1 MAAAHPT
8 GELSI
13 NCCERHHRHIIAR
26 MTPRNC
32 ALRAG
37 AIALS
42 LAFSGSATRLCAAQ
56 GAAGQ
61 AAAEALF
68 KQGRD
73 LMAKGQYAEACP
85 KFAESERLDPA
96 PGTLL
101 NLATCYEKGGQ
112 IASAWVTYKE
122 AASSAR
128 KANQEDRARM
138 ARDKAALLEPKLPTL
153 TIVVPAT
160 AQRPDLSLRRD
171 GEIVGHAEWGVAIPV
186 DPGVHVVEASA
197 PGAKSWKGQVE
208 IAASGTKGSVDVPPL
223 ESLPEAP
230 PTVTPALVAPA
241 PAAPTPAISPIA
253 VVSSVPVTEHGSG
266 QRVVGWLVL
275 GTGLAG
281 LAVGGVFGALAL
293 SDNNDAKAR
302 CLGSVC
308 DAQGYSATTDA
319 RHAATASTI
328 AFVAGGTIAAAGL
341 VLLITA
347 PSAKHVEKGRFGIA
361 PLVGVGTAGAMLQGS
376 W

>member
-1 MAAAHPT
+1 MGAHPT
-8 GELSI
+8 GELST
-13 NCCERHHRHIIAR
+13 NCCAMLRRHIIAR
-26 MTPRNC
+26 MTLRTC
-32 ALRAG
+32 ALRAT
-37 AIALS
+37 AIGLGLVFAGFPTLP
-42 LAFSGSATRLCAAQ
+42 CAAQ

-73 LMAKGQYAEACP
+73 LMAKGQYGEACP

-128 KANQEDRARM
+128 KAGQEDRARM
-138 ARDKAALLEPKLPTL
+138 ARDKAAQLEPKLPTL
-153 TIVVPAT
+153 TIVVPTA
-160 AQRPDLSLRRD
+160 AQRSDLLLKRD

-186 DPGVHVVEASA
+186 DPGAHVVEASA
-197 PGAKSWKGQVE
+197 PGAKTWQGRVE
-208 IAASGTKGSVDVPPL
+208 VAALGLKESVEVPLLEPL
-223 ESLPEAP
+223 HEGP
-230 PTVTPALVAPA
+230 PNVATPGPSAPA
-241 PAAPTPAISPIA
+241 PVAPIPTASSIALAPA
-253 VVSSVPVTEHGSG
+253 VPVRAHGSG
-266 QRVVGWLVL
+266 QRVVGWIGL
-275 GTGLAG
+275 GIGVAG

-302 CLGSVC
+302 CLGTVC
-308 DAQGYSATTDA
+308 DSQGYTETADA
-319 RHAATASTI
+319 KHAATASTI
-328 AFVAGGTIAAAGL
+328 AFVAGGAITAAGL
-341 VLLITA
+341 VLLITS
-347 PSAKHVEKGRFGIA
+347 PSDMRVETARLGIA
-361 PLVGVGTAGAMLQGS
+361 PLVGAGTGGAMLQGR

>member
-1 MAAAHPT
+1 
-8 GELSI
+8 
-13 NCCERHHRHIIAR
+13 
-26 MTPRNC
+26 MTLRTC

-37 AIALS
+37 AIALGLS
-42 LAFSGSATRLCAAQ
+42 FSGSATRLCAAQ

-122 AASSAR
+122 AVSLAH

-138 ARDKAALLEPKLPTL
+138 ARDKAAQLEPKLPTL
-153 TIVVPAT
+153 TIVVPAS
-160 AQRPDLSLRRD
+160 AQRPDLLLRRD
-171 GEIVGHAEWGVAIPV
+171 GELVGHAEWGVAIPV
-186 DPGVHVVEASA
+186 DPGAHVVEASA
-197 PGAKSWKGQVE
+197 PGAKTWQGQVE
-208 IAASGTKGSVDVPPL
+208 IAATGTKGSVEVPPL

-230 PTVTPALVAPA
+230 PSVATPAPVMPGPVAPTSA
-241 PAAPTPAISPIA
+241 VLPIA
-253 VVSSVPVTEHGSG
+253 VEPSAPSSPGSG
-266 QRVVGWLVL
+266 QRTAGWIVVGV
-275 GTGLAG
+275 GVAG
-281 LAVGGVFGALAL
+281 LGVGGVLGALAL
-293 SDNNDAKAR
+293 ADNNDAKGR

-308 DAQGYSATTDA
+308 DTQGYSATTDA
-319 RHAATASTI
+319 KHAATASTI
-328 AFVAGGTIAAAGL
+328 AFVAGGAIAAVGV
-341 VLLITA
+341 VLLLTA
-347 PSAKHVEKGRFGIA
+347 PRADKRAEAGRLVIA
-361 PLVGVGTAGAMLQGS
+361 PLVGVGTRGAMLQGS